1 MSYSKEFYEKN
12 KESIKEANRKQY
24 EKNKEAIRERQKAYY
39 AAHKE
44 EILAKQ
50 KAKAEA
56 EKASGVVKPKKK
68 YVSNKPLTPKQ
79 AAKKFLKPFK
89 EKYKGFT
96 FELNDNIVAIEVKL
110 PFRIVKEEYGVKHC
124 DDATYQKIQN
134 ELRRKVYPLCKH
146 NHIIVI
152 ECQYLQ
158 AFLSKDENLDE
169 ICTIIREF
177 VKEKLEIYG
186 QYTKRGYLVGADFE

>member
-1 MSYSKEFYEKN
+1 MSYNKEYYEQNKEAIRASAKKSYEKN
-12 KESIKEANRKQY
+12 KEKVK
-24 EKNKEAIRERQKAYY
+24 ERQRKYY
-39 AAHKE
+39 QEHKV
-44 EILAKQ
+44 EILEKQ

-56 EKASGVVKPKKK
+56 EKASGVVKPKNK

-110 PFRIVKEEYGVKHC
+110 PFRIVKEEYGFKRC
-124 DDATYQKIQN
+124 DDETYQKIQN
-134 ELRRKVYPLCKH
+134 ELRRKVYPMCKKQ
-146 NHIIVI
+146 NIIVI

-169 ICTIIREF
+169 ICTTIREF
-177 VKEKLEIYG
+177 VREKLEIYG